1 MSESKLECF
10 YVFYDIHDMVT
21 CFGTAR
27 QLVDDGLFK
36 DRLAVRQKANKIS
49 KGIVRGRVVVLK

>member
-1 MSESKLECF
+1 MGVDKREKF
-10 YVFYDIHDMVT
+10 YVFYDTNDMVT

-36 DRLAVRQKANKIS
+36 DRLAVRQRAS
-49 KGIVRGRVVVLK
+49 KLRFPNSVF